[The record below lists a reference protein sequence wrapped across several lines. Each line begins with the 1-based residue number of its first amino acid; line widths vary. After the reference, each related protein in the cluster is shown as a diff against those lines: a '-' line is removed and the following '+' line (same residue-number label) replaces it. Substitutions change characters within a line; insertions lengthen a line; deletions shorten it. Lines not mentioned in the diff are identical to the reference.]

1 MSFAS
6 MTLNVLKILVVGFTL
21 ELQVWCK
28 GPCNC
33 NLLWVWRGNHGN
45 FCSSKKP
52 KFPTKDRLHH
62 TWEHTWP
69 KTDMDAIC
77 TMCMLHVQR
86 FQDSNERRDRDWQLF
101 LFQVIYF
108 VNKCEAM
115 FSTTRLKVSKCTWIK
130 CLLETDLAF
139 SVKPTTVLYIRLPV
153 RHFFII
159 RVQNDQLTKDLI

>member
-77 TMCMLHVQR
+77 TMCMLHWQR
-86 FQDSNERRDRDWQLF
+86 FQDSDERRDRDWQLLPTSVQPCF
-101 LFQVIYF
+101 LQSDLRFPSALESSAY
-108 VNKCEAM
+108 
-115 FSTTRLKVSKCTWIK
+115 LKLTS
-130 CLLETDLAF
+130 LLVWSQQLSYT
-139 SVKPTTVLYIRLPV
+139 YGYPV
-153 RHFFII
+153 RHIF
-159 RVQNDQLTKDLI
+159 LL